1 MMADLE
7 LDGTLNLT
15 GLLDLAPDG
24 GTVRVGGREALVER
38 QPHETTHSDAAP
50 PVVLPPPPA
59 SPIDTGTS
67 VWVLASMNKT
77 VTAGRR
83 PIVALG
89 MVIQGYAPT
98 WPGMV
103 LTGNAPVTINQVPIN
118 VEGDQASIFP
128 SGALV
133 VLQHSGQGS

>member
-1 MMADLE
+1 MMGDLD
-7 LDGTLNLT
+7 LDGMLNLT
-15 GLLDLAPDG
+15 GILDLAPDG
-24 GTVRVGGREALVER
+24 GTVRVSGREALVER
-38 QPHETTHSDAAP
+38 QPHETAHSDAAP

-59 SPIDTGTS
+59 SSIDTGMS
-67 VWVLASMNKT
+67 VWVLSSWNKT

-89 MVIQGYAPT
+89 MAIQGDVPT

-103 LTGNAPVTINQVPIN
+103 LPGNATVTINQVSIN

-128 SGALV
+128 SGAVV
-133 VLQHSGQGS
+133 VLQNSGQGG